1 MAMQSAPVDL
11 PDASDETLTEAV
23 VDLVLRG
30 MWRGR
35 PESEHRPL
43 VDAGLAMV
51 KGPLV
56 LPTERAK
63 ATAARI
69 LRIPP
74 GSAQEQRITA
84 AYEAFLPVNRTIR
97 EVCTAWQCRPDGSVN
112 DHSDSVYDAGVR
124 ESLED
129 VHEAIQPVLRRL
141 EPVLEGSGRYL
152 TDLEEALDRFD
163 DGEAKWLASPLCE
176 SYHTVWMRLHQEL
189 LLVLGISRAEDE
201 AREEELVTRSRG

>member
-1 MAMQSAPVDL
+1 MQSAAVDL
-11 PDASDETLTEAV
+11 PDAPDETFTEAV

-43 VDAGLAMV
+43 VEAGLAMV
-51 KGPLV
+51 KGPVV

-63 ATAARI
+63 AAASRI
-69 LRIPP
+69 LRVAA
-74 GSAQEQRITA
+74 GSEQEERITA
-84 AYEAFLPVNRTIR
+84 AYEAFLPVNRKIR
-97 EVCTAWQCRPDGSVN
+97 DVCTAWQCRPDGTAN
-112 DHSDSVYDAGVR
+112 DHSDSGYDAEVR

-141 EPVLEGSGRYL
+141 ERVLAGSGRYL
-152 TDLEEALDRFD
+152 TALEEALDHFD
-163 DGEAKWLASPLCE
+163 GGALEWLASPLCD

-189 LLVLGISRAEDE
+189 LLVLGISRAQDE

>member
-1 MAMQSAPVDL
+1 MAMQSAAVGRT
-11 PDASDETLTEAV
+11 DALDENLTEAV

-35 PESEHRPL
+35 PESDHRPL

-51 KGPLV
+51 KGPMV
-56 LPTERAK
+56 LPTEPARA
-63 ATAARI
+63 AAAGI
-69 LRIPP
+69 LRVSA
-74 GSAQEQRITA
+74 GSELEQQITT
-84 AYEAFLPVNRTIR
+84 AYEAFLPVNRKLR
-97 EVCTAWQCRPDGSVN
+97 EVCTAWQCRPDGTVN

-141 EPVLEGSGRYL
+141 DGLPSGSGRYV
-152 TDLEEALDRFD
+152 TALEEALDRFD
-163 DGEAKWLASPLCE
+163 DGAVEWLASPLCD

-189 LLVLGISRAEDE
+189 LLVLGISRAQDE
-201 AREEELVTRSRG
+201 ALEEELVTRSRG

>member
-1 MAMQSAPVDL
+1 MHAAAVDL
-11 PDASDETLTEAV
+11 PDASDEALTEAV

-35 PESEHRPL
+35 PDSEYRPMA
-43 VDAGLAMV
+43 DAGLATV
-51 KGPLV
+51 KGPVV

-63 ATAARI
+63 AAVAQLLRVAA
-69 LRIPP
+69 
-74 GSAQEQRITA
+74 GSEQEERITA
-84 AYEAFLPVNRTIR
+84 AYEAFLPVNRKIR
-97 EVCTAWQCRPDGSVN
+97 DVCTAWQCHPDGTAN
-112 DHSDSVYDAGVR
+112 DHSDEVYDAGVR

-141 EPVLEGSGRYL
+141 DRVLAGSGRYL
-152 TDLEEALDRFD
+152 TALENALDRFD
-163 DGEAKWLASPLCE
+163 DGAPQWLASPLCD

-201 AREEELVTRSRG
+201 AREEELVTRGRG

>member
-1 MAMQSAPVDL
+1 MQSAAVDL
-11 PDASDETLTEAV
+11 PDALDDPLTEAV

-43 VDAGLAMV
+43 VDTGLAMV
-51 KGPLV
+51 KGPVV

-63 ATAARI
+63 AAVARI
-69 LRIPP
+69 LRVPA
-74 GSAQEQRITA
+74 GSEQEERITA
-84 AYEAFLPVNRTIR
+84 AYEAFLPVNRKIR
-97 EVCTAWQCRPDGSVN
+97 DVCTAWQCRPDGTAN
-112 DHSDSVYDAGVR
+112 DHSDDAYDAEVR

-141 EPVLEGSGRYL
+141 ERVLAGSGRYL
-152 TDLEEALDRFD
+152 TALEEALGRFD
-163 DGEAKWLASPLCE
+163 DGDSAWLASPLCD

-201 AREEELVTRSRG
+201 ALEEELVSRSRG

>member
-1 MAMQSAPVDL
+1 MQSAAVDL
-11 PDASDETLTEAV
+11 PDAPDETLTEAV

-51 KGPLV
+51 KGPVV

-63 ATAARI
+63 ATASRI
-69 LRIPP
+69 LRVAA
-74 GSAQEQRITA
+74 GSEQEERITA
-84 AYEAFLPVNRTIR
+84 AYEAFLPVNRKIR
-97 EVCTAWQCRPDGSVN
+97 DVCTAWQCRPDGTVN
-112 DHSDSVYDAGVR
+112 DHTDSGYDAGVR

-141 EPVLEGSGRYL
+141 ERVLAGSGRYL
-152 TDLEEALDRFD
+152 TALEEALDHFD
-163 DGEAKWLASPLCE
+163 EGSLEWLASPLCD

-189 LLVLGISRAEDE
+189 LLVLGISRAQDE
-201 AREEELVTRSRG
+201 AREEELVTRSRD

>member
-1 MAMQSAPVDL
+1 MQSAAVDL
-11 PDASDETLTEAV
+11 PDASDELLTKAV

-51 KGPLV
+51 KGPVV

-63 ATAARI
+63 AAAAQI
-69 LRIPP
+69 LRVPP
-74 GSAQEQRITA
+74 GSEQEERITA
-84 AYEAFLPVNRTIR
+84 AYEAFLPVNRKIR
-97 EVCTAWQCRPDGSVN
+97 DVCTAWQCRADGTAN
-112 DHSDSVYDAGVR
+112 DHSDDAYDAEVR

-141 EPVLEGSGRYL
+141 DQVLAGSGRYL
-152 TDLEEALDRFD
+152 TALDEALDRFD
-163 DGEAKWLASPLCE
+163 DGAPEWLASPLCD

>member
-1 MAMQSAPVDL
+1 MDL
-11 PDASDETLTEAV
+11 PDASDEPLTEAV

-43 VDAGLAMV
+43 VDAGLALV
-51 KGPLV
+51 KGPVV

-63 ATAARI
+63 ATAAQI
-69 LRIPP
+69 LRVPA
-74 GSAQEQRITA
+74 GSEQEQRITA
-84 AYEAFLPVNRTIR
+84 VYEAFLPVNRKIR
-97 EVCTAWQCRPDGSVN
+97 DVCTAWQCRPDGTAN
-112 DHSDSVYDAGVR
+112 DHSDDAYDAEVR

-141 EPVLEGSGRYL
+141 DRVLPGSGRYL
-152 TDLEEALDRFD
+152 TALEGALDRFD
-163 DGEAKWLASPLCE
+163 DGAPEWLASPLCD

-201 AREEELVTRSRG
+201 AREEELVTGSRG

>member
-1 MAMQSAPVDL
+1 MQSAAVGL
-11 PDASDETLTEAV
+11 PDASDDPLTEAV

-43 VDAGLAMV
+43 VDAGLAMA
-51 KGPLV
+51 KGPVV

-63 ATAARI
+63 TTVAQA
-69 LRIPP
+69 LRVPA
-74 GSAQEQRITA
+74 GSGREQRITA
-84 AYEAFLPVNRTIR
+84 AYEAFLPVNRQIR
-97 EVCTAWQCRPDGSVN
+97 DVCTAWQCRPDGTPN
-112 DHSDSVYDAGVR
+112 DHSDDVYDAGVR

-141 EPVLEGSGRYL
+141 EQVLAGSGRYL
-152 TDLEEALDRFD
+152 TALEDALDRFD
-163 DGEAKWLASPLCE
+163 DGSPEWLASPLCD

-189 LLVLGISRAEDE
+189 LLVLGISRAEDA

>member
-1 MAMQSAPVDL
+1 MQSAAVDL
-11 PDASDETLTEAV
+11 PDAPDESLTEAV

-51 KGPLV
+51 KGPVV
-56 LPTERAK
+56 LPTEQAK
-63 ATAARI
+63 ATASRI
-69 LRIPP
+69 LRVAA
-74 GSAQEQRITA
+74 GSEQEERITA
-84 AYEAFLPVNRTIR
+84 AYEAFLPVNRKIR
-97 EVCTAWQCRPDGSVN
+97 DVCTAWQCRPDGTAN
-112 DHSDSVYDAGVR
+112 DHSDSGYDAEVR

-141 EPVLEGSGRYL
+141 ERVLAGSGRYL
-152 TDLEEALDRFD
+152 TALEEALDHFD
-163 DGEAKWLASPLCE
+163 EGEPAWLASPLCD

-189 LLVLGISRAEDE
+189 LLVLGISRAQDE

>member
-1 MAMQSAPVDL
+1 MNL
-11 PDASDETLTEAV
+11 PDASEEPLTEAV

-30 MWRGR
+30 MWRDR

-51 KGPLV
+51 KGPVV

-63 ATAARI
+63 SAVAQI
-69 LRIPP
+69 LRVPA
-74 GSAQEQRITA
+74 GSEQEERITA
-84 AYEAFLPVNRTIR
+84 AYESFLPVNRQIR
-97 EVCTAWQCRPDGSVN
+97 DVCTAWQCRPDGTVN
-112 DHSDSVYDAGVR
+112 DHSDDVYDAGVR

-141 EPVLEGSGRYL
+141 DRVLAGSGRYL
-152 TDLEEALDRFD
+152 SALEDALERFD
-163 DGEAKWLASPLCE
+163 DGAPQWLASPLCD

-201 AREEELVTRSRG
+201 AREEELVARSRG

>member
-1 MAMQSAPVDL
+1 MQPAAVDL
-11 PDASDETLTEAV
+11 PDSPDDTLAEAL

-30 MWRGR
+30 MWHGR

-51 KGPLV
+51 KGPMA

-63 ATAARI
+63 AAASRI
-69 LRIPP
+69 LRISP
-74 GSAQEQRITA
+74 GSAQEAQITA
-84 AYEAFLPVNRTIR
+84 AYEAFLPLNRKIR
-97 EVCTAWQCRPDGSVN
+97 EVCTAWQCRPDGTAN

-141 EPVLEGSGRYL
+141 ERVLEGSGRYL
-152 TDLEEALDRFD
+152 TALEEALDRFD
-163 DGEAKWLASPLCE
+163 DGAVQWLASPLCD
-176 SYHTVWMRLHQEL
+176 SYHTMWMRLHQEL

>member
-1 MAMQSAPVDL
+1 MQSAAVDL
-11 PDASDETLTEAV
+11 PDAPDESLTEAV

-51 KGPLV
+51 KGPVV

-63 ATAARI
+63 TAASRI
-69 LRIPP
+69 LRVAS
-74 GSAQEQRITA
+74 GSEQEERITA
-84 AYEAFLPVNRTIR
+84 AYEAFLPVNRKIR
-97 EVCTAWQCRPDGSVN
+97 DVCTAWQCRPDGTAN
-112 DHSDSVYDAGVR
+112 DHSDSGYDAEVR

-141 EPVLEGSGRYL
+141 ERVLASSGRYL
-152 TDLEEALDRFD
+152 TALEEALDRFD
-163 DGEAKWLASPLCE
+163 DGALEWLASPLCD

-189 LLVLGISRAEDE
+189 LLVLGISRAQDE

>member
-1 MAMQSAPVDL
+1 MQSAAVGL
-11 PDASDETLTEAV
+11 PDAPDEPLGEAV

-35 PESEHRPL
+35 PESDHRPL

-51 KGPLV
+51 KGPVV

-63 ATAARI
+63 ADAARI
-69 LRIPP
+69 LRVPA
-74 GSAQEQRITA
+74 GSEQEERITA
-84 AYEAFLPVNRTIR
+84 AYEAFLPVNRKIR
-97 EVCTAWQCRPDGSVN
+97 DVCTAWQCRPDGTAN
-112 DHSDSVYDAGVR
+112 DHSDDAYDAEVR

-141 EPVLEGSGRYL
+141 ERVLAGSDRYL
-152 TDLEEALDRFD
+152 PALEEALDRFD
-163 DGEAKWLASPLCE
+163 DGATAWLASPLCD

-201 AREEELVTRSRG
+201 AREEELVMRSRG